1 MDINPQKCLLY
12 NNISFPLKDFPENA
26 VPKAGDKC
34 LFVRDKNL
42 CIPVYSENRRSP
54 ILENLISYW
63 ALDEEEGA
71 LVAEDS
77 MGRFPLSPTS
87 NILKAGKEGRVGN
100 CWGRFTSH
108 YDALISKEAIL
119 NASEYAS
126 SWSINIWF
134 RTPDG
139 GGRSG
144 NSPLFFIAKNN
155 GGNSEERTCPGMYI
169 NDENYVR
176 FAPYPFSRT
185 EVDSGAVGSYI
196 DSSNMDSK
204 TDNSWHMLTG
214 TYIPGNAVLYI
225 DGVMKASKP
234 LETIST
240 QNGYPAIGGS
250 AWNQVNSLYF
260 DEVGLWSRALTAD
273 EVSFLYNNGNGVSLK
288 SMIGEI

>member
-1 MDINPQKCLLY
+1 MNFEHQKCLLIRDY
-12 NNISFPLKDFPENA
+12 ALPLKELPDG
-26 VPKAGDKC
+26 VPQTGEKC

-87 NILKAGKEGRVGN
+87 SWLKAGMQGLVGN
-100 CWGRFTSH
+100 CWGRDRDH
-108 YDALISKEAIL
+108 YDALVSKEAVL

-126 SWSINIWF
+126 SWSINVWF

-155 GGNSEERTCPGMYI
+155 GGNSDERTCPGIYI

-225 DGVMKASKP
+225 DGVKKASKP

>member
-1 MDINPQKCLLY
+1 MNFEHQKCLLIRDY
-12 NNISFPLKDFPENA
+12 ALPLKELPDG
-26 VPKAGDKC
+26 VPQTGEKC

-108 YDALISKEAIL
+108 YDALASKDAML

-126 SWSINIWF
+126 EWSINIWF

-144 NSPLFFIAKNN
+144 NAPLFFLSKDN
-155 GGNSEERTCPGMYI
+155 GGNSNERTYPGMYI
-169 NDENYVR
+169 NAENYVR
-176 FAPYPFSRT
+176 FAPCSFTSAAF
-185 EVDSGAVGSYI
+185 DGSAVGSYI
-196 DSSNMDSK
+196 NPDNKDSK

-214 TYIPGNAVLYI
+214 TYVPGNAILYI
-225 DGVMKASKP
+225 DGVKKASKP
-234 LETIST
+234 IETIST
-240 QNGYPAIGGS
+240 QNGFPIIGGS
-250 AWNQVNSLYF
+250 AWNQLNSLYF

>member
-1 MDINPQKCLLY
+1 MNLEHQKCLLIRDY
-12 NNISFPLKDFPENA
+12 ALPLKELPDG
-26 VPKAGDKC
+26 VPQTGEKC

-108 YDALISKEAIL
+108 YDALASKDAVL
-119 NASEYAS
+119 NSEYAS
-126 SWSINIWF
+126 EWSINIWF

-144 NSPLFFIAKNN
+144 NAPLFFLSKDN
-155 GGNSEERTCPGMYI
+155 GGNSNERTYPGMYI
-169 NDENYVR
+169 NAENYVR
-176 FAPYPFSRT
+176 FAPCSFTSAAF
-185 EVDSGAVGSYI
+185 DGSAVGSYI
-196 DSSNMDSK
+196 NPDNKDSK

-214 TYIPGNAVLYI
+214 TYVPGNAILYI
-225 DGVMKASKP
+225 DGVKKASKP
-234 LETIST
+234 IQTIST
-240 QNGYPAIGGS
+240 QNGFPIIGGS

>member
-1 MDINPQKCLLY
+1 MNLEHQKCLLIRDY
-12 NNISFPLKDFPENA
+12 ALPLKELPDG
-26 VPKAGDKC
+26 VPQTGEKC

-108 YDALISKEAIL
+108 YDALASKDAVL

-126 SWSINIWF
+126 EWSINIWF

-144 NSPLFFIAKNN
+144 NAPLFFLSKDN
-155 GGNSEERTCPGMYI
+155 GGNSNERTYPGMYI
-169 NDENYVR
+169 NAENYVR
-176 FAPYPFSRT
+176 FAPCSFTSAAF
-185 EVDSGAVGSYI
+185 DGSAVGSYI
-196 DSSNMDSK
+196 NPDNKDSK

-214 TYIPGNAVLYI
+214 TYVPGNAILYI
-225 DGVMKASKP
+225 DGVKKASKP
-234 LETIST
+234 IETIST
-240 QNGYPAIGGS
+240 QNGFPIIGGS
-250 AWNQVNSLYF
+250 AWNQLNSLYF

>member
-1 MDINPQKCLLY
+1 MNFEHQKCLLIRDY
-12 NNISFPLKDFPENA
+12 ALPLKELPDG
-26 VPKAGDKC
+26 VPQTGEKC

-108 YDALISKEAIL
+108 YDALASKDAVL

-126 SWSINIWF
+126 EWSINIWF

-139 GGRSG
+139 GDRSG
-144 NSPLFFIAKNN
+144 NAPLFFLSKDN
-155 GGNSEERTCPGMYI
+155 GGNSNERTYPGMYI
-169 NDENYVR
+169 NAENYVR
-176 FAPYPFSRT
+176 FAPCSFTSAAF
-185 EVDSGAVGSYI
+185 DGSAVGSYI
-196 DSSNMDSK
+196 NPDNKDSK

-214 TYIPGNAVLYI
+214 TYVPGNAILYI
-225 DGVMKASKP
+225 DGVKKASKP
-234 LETIST
+234 IETIST
-240 QNGYPAIGGS
+240 QNGFPIIGGS
-250 AWNQVNSLYF
+250 AWNQLNSLYF

>member
-1 MDINPQKCLLY
+1 MNFEHQKCLLIRDY
-12 NNISFPLKDFPENA
+12 ALPLKELPDG
-26 VPKAGDKC
+26 VPQTGEKC

-108 YDALISKEAIL
+108 YDALASKDAVL

-126 SWSINIWF
+126 EWSINIWF

-144 NSPLFFIAKNN
+144 NAPLFFL
-155 GGNSEERTCPGMYI
+155 
-169 NDENYVR
+169 
-176 FAPYPFSRT
+176 
-185 EVDSGAVGSYI
+185 
-196 DSSNMDSK
+196 SK
-204 TDNSWHMLTG
+204 DN
-214 TYIPGNAVLYI
+214 VL
-225 DGVMKASKP
+225 
-234 LETIST
+234 
-240 QNGYPAIGGS
+240 
-250 AWNQVNSLYF
+250 
-260 DEVGLWSRALTAD
+260 
-273 EVSFLYNNGNGVSLK
+273 
-288 SMIGEI
+288 